1 MGSKSVRAV
10 FNMSSHTLKALWNS
24 WKHQIRDRKAETNV
38 TEYLVLVVRIVFDM
52 LQTETDDGTEE
63 NNTSLTF
70 QLSAS
75 KDQSTAKK
83 YRKRHG
89 WLQLRRDEDVHFIC
103 FFSFTTWDSHYGC
116 NPED

>member
-1 MGSKSVRAV
+1 MRSKSVRSV
-10 FNMSSHTLKALWNS
+10 FNMSSHTLKALRSS
-24 WKHQIRDRKAETNV
+24 WKHQVQDRKAETNMMG
-38 TEYLVLVVRIVFDM
+38 YLVLVDRIVFDM
-52 LQTETDDGTEE
+52 LQTEPDDGTEE

-89 WLQLRRDEDVHFIC
+89 RLQLRRDEDVHFIC